1 MSRGKGGKRNMKNQ
15 RDRIVV
21 IPLWKKEPD
30 LRLYAQVLLS
40 LAEQQ
45 RQESL
50 EASNGVESGIAESKE
65 VEGD

>member
-1 MSRGKGGKRNMKNQ
+1 MSRGKGGKKNVKNQ
-15 RDRIVV
+15 RGRIVV

-30 LRLYAQVLLS
+30 LRLFAQAVIS

-50 EASNGVESGIAESKE
+50 EASNEAEMGTPESKE